1 MSIKDYIKE
10 TKKKEIG
17 FYINGEKSINEYIRK
32 LKHFLK
38 TYEKA
43 SIISISGKVDVTF
56 VEEDILDDGTDFV
69 HWIYRCTK

>member
-17 FYINGEKSINEYIRK
+17 FYINEEKSINEYIRN

-43 SIISISGKVDVTF
+43 SIISISEKV
-56 VEEDILDDGTDFV
+56 
-69 HWIYRCTK
+69 

>member
-17 FYINGEKSINEYIRK
+17 FYINGEKSISEYIKK
-32 LKHFLK
+32 LEHFLK

-56 VEEDILDDGTDFV
+56 VEEDIFDDRIGLV
-69 HWIYRCTK
+69 H

>member
-17 FYINGEKSINEYIRK
+17 FYINEEKSINEYIRK

-38 TYEKA
+38 IFLTIIFFC
-43 SIISISGKVDVTF
+43 SI
-56 VEEDILDDGTDFV
+56 
-69 HWIYRCTK
+69 Y

>member
-10 TKKKEIG
+10 TKKKEIE

-56 VEEDILDDGTDFV
+56 VEEDILDDRIGLT
-69 HWIYRCTK
+69 H

>member
-10 TKKKEIG
+10 TKKKEIE

-32 LKHFLK
+32 MKHFLK

-56 VEEDILDDGTDFV
+56 VEEDILDDRIGLT
-69 HWIYRCTK
+69 H

>member
-1 MSIKDYIKE
+1 MSIKE

-43 SIISISGKVDVTF
+43 R
-56 VEEDILDDGTDFV
+56 TD
-69 HWIYRCTK
+69 YRNSRKYSFIWK

>member
-56 VEEDILDDGTDFV
+56 VEEDIFDDRTGLT
-69 HWIYRCTK
+69 H

>member
-43 SIISISGKVDVTF
+43 SIISISGKVDISL
-56 VEEDILDDGTDFV
+56 VEENIFDDRTGLT
-69 HWIYRCTK
+69 H

>member
-1 MSIKDYIKE
+1 MSIKDYVKE

-43 SIISISGKVDVTF
+43 SIISISGNVDVTF
-56 VEEDILDDGTDFV
+56 VEEDILDDGTGFV
-69 HWIYRCTK
+69 H

>member
-32 LKHFLK
+32 LKHFFK

-43 SIISISGKVDVTF
+43 SIISISGKVGVTF
-56 VEEDILDDGTDFV
+56 VEEDILDDRIGLT
-69 HWIYRCTK
+69 H

>member
-17 FYINGEKSINEYIRK
+17 FYINEEKSINEYIRK

-43 SIISISGKVDVTF
+43 SIISISEKV
-56 VEEDILDDGTDFV
+56 
-69 HWIYRCTK
+69 

>member
-10 TKKKEIG
+10 TKKKEIE

-32 LKHFLK
+32 MKHFLK

-56 VEEDILDDGTDFV
+56 VEEDILNDRIGLT
-69 HWIYRCTK
+69 H